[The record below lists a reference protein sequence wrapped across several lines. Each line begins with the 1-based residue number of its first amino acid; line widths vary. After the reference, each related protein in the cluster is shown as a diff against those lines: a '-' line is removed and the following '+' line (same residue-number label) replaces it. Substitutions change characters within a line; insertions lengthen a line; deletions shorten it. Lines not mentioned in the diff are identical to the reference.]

1 MVSVVEVEYW
11 PLLAV
16 TRYARVELFDE
27 GVPDRTPVSLNV
39 KPFGRS
45 GDMDQLVTFPPVTV
59 GDMVIIA

>member
-1 MVSVVEVEYW
+1 MVSNVEVEYW

-16 TRYARVELFDE
+16 TTYERVELFDE

-39 KPFGRS
+39 KPFGS
-45 GDMDQLVTFPPVTV
+45 PGDMDQLVTFPPVTV